1 MKTVAIL
8 TALALG
14 SAATLV
20 MAGDA
25 GRPARGAMLE
35 RLKAADTNGDGMI
48 SRAEAQALPRVL
60 EKFDAID
67 ANHDGQVTMEELHAF
82 HQANRGA
89 RHGHAGFFAKLDADK
104 DGRISREE
112 ANAAPRFAE
121 HFDALDADHEGFVT
135 PGEMKAA
142 HAKHRAQAGVE
153 PK

>member
-14 SAATLV
+14 SAATVV
-20 MAGDA
+20 MAADGSRGD
-25 GRPARGAMLE
+25 RGAMLE

-48 SRAEAQALPRVL
+48 SRDEAKALPRIL
-60 EKFDAID
+60 KSFDAID
-67 ANHDGQVTMEELHAF
+67 ANRDGQVTMEELHAF

-89 RHGHAGFFAKLDADK
+89 HRGGFVSRLDTDK

-121 HFDALDADHEGFVT
+121 HFDAIDANHDGFVT
-135 PGEMKAA
+135 PDELKAA
-142 HAKHRAQAGVE
+142 HAKHRAQANVE

>member
-14 SAATLV
+14 SAATLA

-25 GRPARGAMLE
+25 GQPGRGAMLE

-48 SRAEAQALPRVL
+48 SRAEAQALPRIA

-67 ANHDGQVTMEELHAF
+67 ANHDGQLTMEELHAF
-82 HQANRGA
+82 HQANRSA
-89 RHGHAGFFAKLDADK
+89 RHGHAGLFAKLDADK
-104 DGRISREE
+104 DGRVSREE
-112 ANAAPRFAE
+112 ANAAPRFAQ
-121 HFDALDADHEGFVT
+121 HFDAIDANHDGFVT
-135 PGEMKAA
+135 PDEMKAA

>member
-20 MAGDA
+20 MAGDS
-25 GRPARGAMLE
+25 GRPERGAMLE

-67 ANHDGQVTMEELHAF
+67 ANHDGQVTMEELHVF

-121 HFDALDADHEGFVT
+121 HFDALDADHDGFVT
-135 PGEMKAA
+135 PDEMKAA